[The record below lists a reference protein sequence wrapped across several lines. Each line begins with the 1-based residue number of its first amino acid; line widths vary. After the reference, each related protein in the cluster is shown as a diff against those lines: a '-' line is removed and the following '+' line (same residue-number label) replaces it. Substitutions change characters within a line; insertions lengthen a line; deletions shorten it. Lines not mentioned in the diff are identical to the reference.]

1 MSKFNFEQANE
12 MRERFAEKY
21 KETGKDLKKFS
32 RNVFGLVSDEI
43 RASEAYKA
51 AKNAHDEAF
60 KSYRLFN
67 SFFLK
72 AFAMEY
78 AASREEKKK
87 NGTYAR

>member
-1 MSKFNFEQANE
+1 MTKFTFEQANE
-12 MRERFAEKY
+12 MRERFAAKY
-21 KETGKDLKKFS
+21 KETGMNLKKFE
-32 RNVFGLVSDEI
+32 RNLFGLVSDEV
-43 RASEAYKA
+43 RASEAYRA

-67 SFFLK
+67 TFFLN

-78 AASREEKKK
+78 AESREEKKK